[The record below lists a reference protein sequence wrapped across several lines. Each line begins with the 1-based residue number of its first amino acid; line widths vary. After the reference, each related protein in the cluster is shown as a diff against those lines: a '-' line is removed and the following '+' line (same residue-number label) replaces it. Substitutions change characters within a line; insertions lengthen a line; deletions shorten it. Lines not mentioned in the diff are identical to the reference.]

1 VVFAKMPNLK
11 QCIRRA
17 LGVNRPNFSNASRGM
32 ADTLRLN

>member
-1 VVFAKMPNLK
+1 MRANPPNLK

-17 LGVNRPNFSNASRGM
+17 LGVNRPDFKKSFKGM